1 MRWQLWLALL
11 VVFELAADVFAKEYS
26 LTRARLHA
34 VLAIALY
41 VACNSCWLVALC
53 RGSGLARGAIL
64 FSVSSAVLAVVL
76 GVLVYRESLTPANSA
91 GLLLGLAALAL
102 LGYGD

>member
-1 MRWQLWLALL
+1 MDRLRLL
-11 VVFELAADVFAKEYS
+11 ETVF
-26 LTRARLHA
+26 
-34 VLAIALY
+34 IAP
-41 VACNSCWLVALC
+41 C

-91 GLLLGLAALAL
+91 GLLLGLVALAL